1 MTVDFDSPI
10 MWLLIF
16 IIVGI
21 IVAAITISIMYNRMI
36 TMRNKVKEAYRAIDV
51 SLENRFDT
59 FTNMAET
66 VAGYTDHEREVLEN
80 VTKLRNQFAMVQNDD
95 NEKIKQTNAAS
106 RLLDGMNVQIEKYP
120 ELKADKMYLNLQK
133 TINQMEERLAASRRT
148 YNARVN
154 TYNTWIQ
161 RIPIVILAKM
171 MNFQPWELL
180 EAPEEKRENVD
191 IGSILR
197 G

>member
-1 MTVDFDSPI
+1 MDFDSPI
-10 MWLLIF
+10 LWVLIL
-16 IIVGI
+16 IIAI
-21 IVAAITISIMYNRMI
+21 FIVAAIIISIMYNRMI

-66 VAGYTDHEREVLEN
+66 VAGYTDHERDVLEN
-80 VTKLRNQFAMVQNDD
+80 VTKLRNQFAMLKGDDD
-95 NEKIKQTNAAS
+95 NGKIKQTNAAS

-120 ELKADKMYLNLQK
+120 ELKADELYLGLQK

-154 TYNTWIQ
+154 RYNTWIQ
-161 RIPIVILAKM
+161 RIPVVILAKV
-171 MNFQPWELL
+171 MNFQTWELL

>member
-1 MTVDFDSPI
+1 MDLGSPVL
-10 MWLLIF
+10 WVLIL
-16 IIVGI
+16 IIL
-21 IVAAITISIMYNRMI
+21 IVVIAAIMLSVMYNRMV
-36 TMRNKVKEAYRAIDV
+36 TMRNKVNEAYGAIDV

-80 VTKLRNQFAMVQNDD
+80 VTRLRNQFAMVKNDDD

-120 ELKADKMYLNLQK
+120 ELKANDLYLRLQK
-133 TINQMEERLAASRRT
+133 TINHMEERLAASRRT

-161 RIPIVILAKM
+161 RIPVVILAKM
-171 MNFQPWELL
+171 MNFQTWELL

>member
-1 MTVDFDSPI
+1 MDFDSPI
-10 MWLLIF
+10 LWVLIL
-16 IIVGI
+16 IIAI
-21 IVAAITISIMYNRMI
+21 FIVAAIIISIMYNRMI

-66 VAGYTDHEREVLEN
+66 VAGYTDHERDVLEN
-80 VTKLRNQFAMVQNDD
+80 VTKLRNQFAMLKGDDD
-95 NEKIKQTNAAS
+95 NGKIKQTNAAS

-120 ELKADKMYLNLQK
+120 ELKADELYLGLQK

-154 TYNTWIQ
+154 KYNTWIQ
-161 RIPIVILAKM
+161 RIPVVILAKV
-171 MNFQPWELL
+171 MNFQTWELL

>member
-1 MTVDFDSPI
+1 RSKRDWSSDVCSSD
-10 MWLLIF
+10 L
-16 IIVGI
+16 
-21 IVAAITISIMYNRMI
+21 SIMYNRMI
-36 TMRNKVKEAYRAIDV
+36 TMRNKVKEAYRTIDV

-80 VTKLRNQFAMVQNDD
+80 VTKLRNQFAMLQGDDD
-95 NEKIKQTNAAS
+95 NGKIKQTNAAS

-120 ELKADKMYLNLQK
+120 ELKADELYLGLQK

-154 TYNTWIQ
+154 
-161 RIPIVILAKM
+161 R
-171 MNFQPWELL
+171 
-180 EAPEEKRENVD
+180 
-191 IGSILR
+191 
-197 G
+197 

>member
-1 MTVDFDSPI
+1 MDFDSPI
-10 MWLLIF
+10 LWALIL
-16 IIVGI
+16 IIAI
-21 IVAAITISIMYNRMI
+21 FIVAAIIISIMYNRMI

-66 VAGYTDHEREVLEN
+66 VAGYTDHERDVLEN
-80 VTKLRNQFAMVQNDD
+80 VTKLRNQFAMLKGDDD
-95 NEKIKQTNAAS
+95 NGKIKQTNAAS

-120 ELKADKMYLNLQK
+120 ELKADELYLGLQK

-154 TYNTWIQ
+154 KYNTWIQ
-161 RIPIVILAKM
+161 RIPVVILAKV
-171 MNFQPWELL
+171 MNFQTWELL